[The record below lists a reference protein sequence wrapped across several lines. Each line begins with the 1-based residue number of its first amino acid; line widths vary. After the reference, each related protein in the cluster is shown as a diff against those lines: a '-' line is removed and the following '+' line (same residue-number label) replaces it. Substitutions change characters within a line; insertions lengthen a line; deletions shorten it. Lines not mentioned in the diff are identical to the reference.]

1 MIFVYENFNIFTEN
15 EINFFKNL
23 CDNFILSEEFND
35 KKNDGTKNYYNR
47 YTLDFEKIE
56 VKTISNKIIN
66 KIEEITNQN
75 GLKILGLWINK
86 VDKESNKNDEFHK
99 DISDLTFILYL
110 NENFIGGDFEYM
122 NENKEKIKI
131 KPKTNL
137 SIISNNQLL
146 HRVLPVTEGERFSLV
161 LFFEINRK
169 KEITLI

>member
-1 MIFVYENFNIFTEN
+1 MILVNENFNILTLN
-15 EINFFKNL
+15 ESNFLKNI
-23 CDNFILSEEFND
+23 CDNFISSEESNH
-35 KKNDGTKNYYNR
+35 TKNYYNR
-47 YTLDFEKIE
+47 HSLDLKNIQ

-66 KIEEITNQN
+66 KIKEIINQN
-75 GLKILGLWINK
+75 SIETIGLWINK
-86 VDKESNKNDEFHK
+86 VNNESNKNDEFHK

-110 NENFIGGDFEYM
+110 NENFNGGDFEYI

-137 SIISNNQLL
+137 SIISNNQLF

-169 KEITLI
+169 KEITII